1 MRFKLTVAIM
11 AMSRKQV
18 LQCNFPFRS
27 KLFEI
32 TSAGVADG
40 KAPISL
46 ESFSNFHCRIGP
58 VSVDPVLEKTFL
70 EHALL
75 LADREFPISRKRFLQ
90 LCDICFIADAK

>member
-1 MRFKLTVAIM
+1 M

-46 ESFSNFHCRIGP
+46 ESFSNFRCRIGP

-70 EHALL
+70 EHVYCLQIVSSPSAE
-75 LADREFPISRKRFLQ
+75 RGSYSFVISAPSPMQSELPPRHQ
-90 LCDICFIADAK
+90 Q